1 MGGKNGVGTG
11 VRKTCAACRDESEP
25 PFPESGGTIPKAYK
39 PPATAPAIIRT
50 SNSISR
56 IEGPEYSGCLWA
68 MAKDYKLQIVEQYPN
83 QLPIKYPSQ
92 NGGNRRLLISS
103 CASRHSLVPARIF
116 ALLNRECGNGRREQ
130 QRPCDC
136 ERNRV

>member
-1 MGGKNGVGTG
+1 MDNGSFEVGGKNGVGTG

-68 MAKDYKLQIVEQYPN
+68 MAKDYKPQIVAQVN
-83 QLPIKYPSQ
+83 TQIDCQLNTYVKT
-92 NGGNRRLLISS
+92 GETG
-103 CASRHSLVPARIF
+103 
-116 ALLNRECGNGRREQ
+116 
-130 QRPCDC
+130 DC
-136 ERNRV
+136 